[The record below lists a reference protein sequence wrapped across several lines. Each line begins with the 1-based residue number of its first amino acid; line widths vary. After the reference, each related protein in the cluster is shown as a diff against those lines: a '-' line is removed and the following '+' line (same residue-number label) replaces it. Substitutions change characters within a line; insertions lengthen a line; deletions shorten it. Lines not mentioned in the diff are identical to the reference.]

1 MKIKKTTQNGYAI
14 LFTIVLVGIIS
25 SISIGLASVAYKQ
38 LVLSSVAKDS
48 QISFYQ
54 SDMAAECG
62 IYAENKVHLTID
74 YPSPWTCGVDA
85 NGDGYSLD
93 ITANEL
99 GAQGYTLLP
108 TSPLNSSSSPCF
120 NIIVDKTGLTKLI
133 AKGYNICNK
142 TNIRTVEREINIVAV
157 VEK

>member
-48 QISFYQ
+48 QVSFYQ

-62 IYAENKVHLTID
+62 IYAENKLGMTAVNTSSWI
-74 YPSPWTCGVDA
+74 CGLDS
-85 NGDGYSLD
+85 NGVGYNLNVALYGVS
-93 ITANEL
+93 
-99 GAQGYTLLP
+99 GYTLLP
-108 TSPLNSSSSPCF
+108 ASPMDQSSSPCF
-120 NIIVDKTGLTKLI
+120 NVIMDKTIPATKLI

-142 TNIRTVEREINIVAV
+142 TNIRTVEREINIVAAV
-157 VEK
+157 GE